1 MLLPTFK
8 RLLSS
13 DFQKE
18 WQKLVDQLSLSLNN
32 GISVLYT
39 ALNNNITIRDN
50 IRGTVVDVLVRVDS
64 TGKPTE
70 TTAFKL
76 NSTAQV
82 DILMVGLALNQ
93 TNSNIYPTSGIIIT
107 GVQSSNI
114 YTIQN
119 VTGLTPND
127 QWLLRVVAFQ
137 K

>member
-93 TNSNIYPTSGIIIT
+93 TNSTIYPTSGVLIT